1 MILFNTRQTSHGSE
15 WSDKPGWY
23 YRLLDFCSIGRLKF
37 CRSGQQCILLGYWI
51 QIALAQN
58 FVQEVGLLFKN
69 KDKSKVP
76 PCKSGGRQKNL
87 VNKNIFMHSLDPCD
101 YGHEMYLRF
110 LNSKW
115 EGWRKNLGGLEKEL
129 TDIIGSIGPSGWRL
143 YGTRLS
149 TYPVSVPRRPSAH
162 LPR

>member
-1 MILFNTRQTSHGSE
+1 
-15 WSDKPGWY
+15 
-23 YRLLDFCSIGRLKF
+23 
-37 CRSGQQCILLGYWI
+37 
-51 QIALAQN
+51 
-58 FVQEVGLLFKN
+58 
-69 KDKSKVP
+69 
-76 PCKSGGRQKNL
+76 
-87 VNKNIFMHSLDPCD
+87 MHSLDPCD

-110 LNSKW
+110 LNNKW